1 MAQITRR
8 ETRKGVSSY
17 DFPPA
22 RVNPCKPH
30 LPSNGVVTDKSGGGY
45 DEVMVRPTGHESC
58 RAFKPMILERGEVP
72 REHEFSKTAVTG
84 GTNSQ
89 HYESER

>member
-1 MAQITRR
+1 MTCSNTGK
-8 ETRKGVSSY
+8 EVSSY
-17 DFPPA
+17 DSSPA

-72 REHEFSKTAVTG
+72 REHEFSKIAVTG
-84 GTNSQ
+84 DTNSQ